1 MESYQLKKQ
10 IADYF
15 ASGQHLE
22 LVKGTNSKYLLL
34 KKSSIHGYNPIPS
47 NNARLTKLKEVV
59 FENGKNGVENL
70 LWIPPS
76 KAYYRTGSVFDKNKD
91 LL

>member
-1 MESYQLKKQ
+1 
-10 IADYF
+10 
-15 ASGQHLE
+15 
-22 LVKGTNSKYLLL
+22 LLL
-34 KKSSIHGYNPIPS
+34 KKSLIHGYKPIPS

-59 FENGKNGVENL
+59 FENGKNGAESL

-91 LL
+91 TPGAGIFIRVNGSKNAFGFAFV